1 MTTIDSARL
10 TELLAR
16 ERSIHAQRKPGESCA
31 VMTAPTTLRRVPM
44 T

>member
-16 ERSIHAQRKPGESCA
+16 ERSNHAQRNPASRALYDRADHLFG
-31 VMTAPTTLRRVPM
+31 RVPM